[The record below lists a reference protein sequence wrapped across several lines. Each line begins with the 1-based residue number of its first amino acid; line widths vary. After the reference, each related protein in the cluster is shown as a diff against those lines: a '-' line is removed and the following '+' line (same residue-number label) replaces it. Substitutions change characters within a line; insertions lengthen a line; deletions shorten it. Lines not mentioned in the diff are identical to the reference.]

1 MLYTYRG
8 YECDSSYAFHCAR
21 VLLNPQSVSFLNKQA
36 DVNSPAFS
44 SRFQAYSS
52 WLADAN
58 FEDTTATGFTDA
70 FLPT

>member
-1 MLYTYRG
+1 
-8 YECDSSYAFHCAR
+8 
-21 VLLNPQSVSFLNKQA
+21 LLNPQSVSFLNKQT
-36 DVNSPAFS
+36 DVNSPAFI

>member
-1 MLYTYRG
+1 
-8 YECDSSYAFHCAR
+8 
-21 VLLNPQSVSFLNKQA
+21 LLNPQSVSFLNKQT